1 MRVFILFVRQA
12 MGAHQTVADRRNADS
27 SVLSHSLKPLD
38 IEVMKRLGTRVNLI
52 PVIAKADTLTPQ
64 DLAVFKQRV
73 GPRRRRQNKLM
84 LTPLD
89 LQIRQTIAAQHIRV
103 YSPSDENDDDQ
114 SAEHARQLMVRH
126 QHTPHCVA
134 DQSTRALCPSP

>member
-12 MGAHQTVADRRNADS
+12 MGAHQMAADRRNADS
-27 SVLSHSLKPLD
+27 SGLPHSLKPLD

-73 GPRRRRQNKLM
+73 GQR
-84 LTPLD
+84 
-89 LQIRQTIAAQHIRV
+89 
-103 YSPSDENDDDQ
+103 
-114 SAEHARQLMVRH
+114 
-126 QHTPHCVA
+126 
-134 DQSTRALCPSP
+134 